1 MSLLLLVPILATS
14 VAAEGGFTLSQP
26 GQFVV
31 EKVAGDELAH
41 DIYSIAIDAR
51 GRVHVS
57 GPGYI
62 RRLVDADA
70 DGRFDAVK
78 TFFAG
83 PTSGCQGM
91 VFHERA
97 LFATG
102 GDGLLR
108 FDDSDEDGAAD
119 GPPVVLLRLS

>member
-1 MSLLLLVPILATS
+1 MTFQRALRLRRRRRNSRRSLRGYYRTRMSPLLLVPILATS

-41 DIYSIAIDAR
+41 YIYSIAIDAR

-70 DGRFDAVK
+70 DG
-78 TFFAG
+78 
-83 PTSGCQGM
+83 
-91 VFHERA
+91 
-97 LFATG
+97 
-102 GDGLLR
+102 
-108 FDDSDEDGAAD
+108 
-119 GPPVVLLRLS
+119 